1 MACLHHGTRNPCGL
15 VPPSAPRP
23 HEIPEN
29 LQSRPSPGT
38 ETTRNRWKPIV
49 SSLLWHRDRTDSPEI
64 SSLVP
69 PSAPRP
75 HGIPENLQS
84 RPPSSTETTRNRPK
98 PAVSS
103 LSKHRD
109 HSESPKTDS
118 LVPLPAPRPHGI
130 HGYRQSRPS
139 SGTETTRIRPKPAV
153 SSHFKHRDHSES
165 PKTCS
170 LVPLQA
176 PRPLGIP
183 ENRQSRPS
191 PGTET
196 TWNPPKPAVSSHFKH
211 RDHSD
216 FPETDS
222 LVPPSAPRPL
232 GFPGNRQSRPSPGT
246 ETTRNPRKTAVSSL
260 LQHRDHLESP
270 EISSLV
276 PLQAP
281 RPRGFSRNQQ
291 SRPSFS
297 TETTRNPPKTCS
309 LVPPSAPRPHGF
321 P

>member
-84 RPPSSTETTRNRPK
+84 RPTSSTETTRNRPK

-139 SGTETTRIRPKPAV
+139 SGTETTRIR
-153 SSHFKHRDHSES
+153 
-165 PKTCS
+165 
-170 LVPLQA
+170 
-176 PRPLGIP
+176 
-183 ENRQSRPS
+183 
-191 PGTET
+191 
-196 TWNPPKPAVSSHFKH
+196 PKPAVSSHFKH

>member
-1 MACLHHGTRNPCGL
+1 MW
-15 VPPSAPRP
+15 
-23 HEIPEN
+23 
-29 LQSRPSPGT
+29 SRCRERD
-38 ETTRNRWKPIV
+38 ETTRNPRKPAV
-49 SSLLWHRDRTDSPEI
+49 SSLSKHRDLAESSKPTVSSLSRHRDHSDSPKTD
-64 SSLVP
+64 SLVP
-69 PSAPRP
+69 LPTPRP
-75 HGIPENLQS
+75 RGFARNQQS
-84 RPPSSTETTRNRPK
+84 RPTSSTETTRNPRK

-103 LSKHRD
+103 HFKHRD

-222 LVPPSAPRPL
+222 LVPPSAPRP
-232 GFPGNRQSRPSPGT
+232 PGIP
-246 ETTRNPRKTAVSSL
+246 
-260 LQHRDHLESP
+260 
-270 EISSLV
+270 
-276 PLQAP
+276 
-281 RPRGFSRNQQ
+281 RNQQ

-297 TETTRNPPKTCS
+297 TETTWNPPKSAVSSHFRHRDHADSPEISS
-309 LVPPSAPRPHGF
+309 LVPPSAPRPHEIHRKPAVSSLLQHRDRTDFPETDSLVPLLTPRPRGF